1 MKDMMIHM
9 IYAFGLSVLYS
20 TMAALLIMAIL
31 AFIVRF
37 FGFNYS
43 NPNNYWALNAGIAAW
58 IISWIL
64 SFSYYMSNIR

>member
-1 MKDMMIHM
+1 MKDMIIHM

-31 AFIVRF
+31 AFIVRI

-58 IISWIL
+58 IISWML